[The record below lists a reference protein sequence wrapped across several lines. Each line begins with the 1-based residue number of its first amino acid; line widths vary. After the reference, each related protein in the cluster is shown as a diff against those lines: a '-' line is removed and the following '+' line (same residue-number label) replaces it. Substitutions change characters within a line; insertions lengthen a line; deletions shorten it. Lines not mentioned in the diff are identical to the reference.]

1 MRKNVWFKSNAR
13 DIYIFFALCVFISSA
28 ALIYRHETGP
38 GLSYSSVFYCPS
50 KKDDVLSVQAQPPR
64 PSYNDAD
71 MHVSVAA
78 AKRTAAQAVHRSL
91 AKVSG
96 VAVLLYI
103 VYLLLFLRKGKK
115 TSSLFM
121 KTDGKNY
128 SKDPLTGLLDRSALY
143 GSVSETIRLYPER
156 CHAVFM
162 MDLDNFKKVNDTFGH
177 LKGDTVLRS
186 VAEHILSSVEKGD
199 IVGRIGGDEFI
210 VLARNVAG
218 RTEAESKAKT
228 LQKAVSGME
237 DVTVSIGIALYPYD
251 GAVFE
256 ELYDHAD
263 IAMYRAK
270 DKGRDRCE
278 FYCGGR

>member
-1 MRKNVWFKSNAR
+1 MCKNVWFKPNAR
-13 DIYIFFALCVFISSA
+13 DIYIFIALCVFLSSA
-28 ALIYRHETGP
+28 ALIYCYETGP
-38 GLSYSSVFYCPS
+38 GLSYSSVFYCPA
-50 KKDDVLSVQAQPPR
+50 KKDSAPPVQAQQPR
-64 PSYNDAD
+64 PASDDAD
-71 MHVSVAA
+71 IHVSVAA
-78 AKRTAAQAVHRSL
+78 ARRAAAQAVHRSL

-121 KTDGKNY
+121 NTDGKDA

-143 GSVSETIRLYPER
+143 GAVSETIRLSPER
-156 CHAVFM
+156 CHAFFM
-162 MDLDNFKKVNDTFGH
+162 MDLDNFKKINDTFGH

-210 VLARNVAG
+210 VLTRDVTG
-218 RTEAESKAKT
+218 RTAAESKAKA

-237 DVTVSIGIALYPYD
+237 EVTVSIGIALYPYD
-251 GAVFE
+251 GTAFE
-256 ELYDHAD
+256 ALYDHAD

-270 DKGRDRCE
+270 EKGRDRCE
-278 FYCGGR
+278 FYCGCR

>member
-1 MRKNVWFKSNAR
+1 MMRKNVWFKSNAR
-13 DIYIFFALCVFISSA
+13 DIYIFIALCVFISSA

-38 GLSYSSVFYCPS
+38 GLSYSSVFYCPA
-50 KKDDVLSVQAQPPR
+50 KKDDVLSLQAQPPR

-128 SKDPLTGLLDRSALY
+128 SKDQLTGCL
-143 GSVSETIRLYPER
+143 
-156 CHAVFM
+156 
-162 MDLDNFKKVNDTFGH
+162 
-177 LKGDTVLRS
+177 
-186 VAEHILSSVEKGD
+186 
-199 IVGRIGGDEFI
+199 
-210 VLARNVAG
+210 
-218 RTEAESKAKT
+218 TEARSTGRSPK
-228 LQKAVSGME
+228 LFVS
-237 DVTVSIGIALYPYD
+237 TQ
-251 GAVFE
+251 
-256 ELYDHAD
+256 
-263 IAMYRAK
+263 
-270 DKGRDRCE
+270 RDATP
-278 FYCGGR
+278 FL

>member
-1 MRKNVWFKSNAR
+1 MYKDVWFRPKAR
-13 DIYIFFALCVFISSA
+13 DIYIFIALCVFLFST
-28 ALIYRHETGP
+28 ALIYCYETGP
-38 GLSYSSVFYCPS
+38 GLSYSSVFYCPA
-50 KKDDVLSVQAQPPR
+50 KKDSTSPVQAQPPR
-64 PSYNDAD
+64 PSVNDPD

-78 AKRTAAQAVHRSL
+78 ARRAAAQAVHRSL

-103 VYLLLFLRKGKK
+103 VYLLLFMRKGKK

-121 KTDGKNY
+121 KTDGKNS
-128 SKDPLTGLLDRSALY
+128 SKDPLTGLLDRSSLY
-143 GSVSETIRLYPER
+143 GAVSETIRLSPER

-177 LKGDTVLRS
+177 LKGDAVLRS
-186 VAEHILSSVEKGD
+186 VAEHILSCVEKGD

-210 VLARNVAG
+210 VLTRDVAG
-218 RTEAESKAKT
+218 RAEAESKAKA

-237 DVTVSIGIALYPYD
+237 EVTVSIGIALYPYD
-251 GAVFE
+251 GAAFE

-270 DKGRDRCE
+270 EKGRDRCE